1 MEQKKS
7 ENLPANILVVDDAP
21 ENLRLL
27 ASMLEHHGYYVRKA
41 INGRIAING
50 AQISQPDLILL
61 DIDLP
66 DINGYEV
73 CQKLKTFENTKEIPI
88 IFISSYHQ
96 EVDKIKAF
104 EVGGRDYIT
113 KPFQIREVLARV
125 ENQLSTYR
133 LQMELKERNSKLE
146 QEIIER
152 QRTEEQIRFLLFTT
166 QKITSTSDIYSA
178 LEVTLNHICSN
189 IQWDFGEAWLV
200 NSDSSKIVH
209 SQAFY
214 TNEPNLYEFRD
225 DSKKLTFTYNKSLLG
240 RVWQCKDSEWIEDI
254 YQTSSNFLQRY
265 DLAIKVGLK
274 SCFAV
279 PILWSNRVLGIL
291 VFFNQAVTPKNQQL
305 IDLVKALAN
314 HLGVMIQSR
323 KAEYTLKLANQR
335 LHILATLDGLTQVAN
350 RRHFDEYF
358 DQEWQRIKQQNLP
371 FSLIIC
377 DVDYFKLYND
387 NYGHQAGDDCLKKI
401 AKTIYEMVD
410 IPRSLVARYGG
421 EEFAII
427 LPNTDAKNAFIIAET
442 VRLEVQNLKIIHAK
456 SEINEYVTISLGIS
470 SMILQEDRLP
480 AELISLADQAL
491 YQAKNQQ
498 RNCTVS
504 RVDRVIN

>member
-1 MEQKKS
+1 MDQKKS
-7 ENLPANILVVDDAP
+7 QNLPANILVVDDAP

-50 AQISQPDLILL
+50 AQISKPDLILL
-61 DIDLP
+61 DINLP
-66 DINGYEV
+66 DIDGYEV
-73 CQKLKTFENTKEIPI
+73 CQQLKTFEKTKEIPV
-88 IFISSYHQ
+88 IFISSYNQ
-96 EVDKIKAF
+96 EVDKIRAF

-152 QRTEEQIRFLLFTT
+152 QRTEEQIRFLLLTN
-166 QKITSTSDIYSA
+166 QAISATSDIHSA
-178 LEVTLNHICSN
+178 LEVTLNYICSN
-189 IQWDFGEAWLV
+189 IRWDFGEAWLLS
-200 NSDSSKIVH
+200 SDGSKIVH

-214 TNEPNLYEFRD
+214 TNEENLYEFRD
-225 DSKKLTFTYNKSLLG
+225 YSKNLTFTFHKSLPG
-240 RVWQCKDSEWIEDI
+240 RVWQSQYSEWIEDI
-254 YQTSSNFLQRY
+254 FQTSPDFFQRY
-265 DLAIKVGLK
+265 DIAVKVGLK

-279 PILWSNRVLGIL
+279 PILWSNQVLGIL
-291 VFFNQAVTPKNQQL
+291 VFFKKEVISKNQQL
-305 IDLVKALAN
+305 IDLVKAVAN

-335 LHILATLDGLTQVAN
+335 LHLLATLDGLTQVAN
-350 RRHFDEYF
+350 RRHFDEYL
-358 DQEWQRIKQQNLP
+358 DQEWQRMKRDGLP

-401 AKTIYEMVD
+401 AKTIQKMVD
-410 IPRSLVARYGG
+410 RPGDLVARYGG

-427 LPNTDAKNAFIIAET
+427 LPNTDAECAFRIAET
-442 VRLEVQNLKIIHAK
+442 IRLEVQNLKIIHAK

-470 SMILQEDRLP
+470 SMIPQENQSP

-504 RVDRVIN
+504 R